1 MYGNQ
6 MGMMAGSMGMPQQQ
20 GNMGMVH
27 GNMGMQQQQQ
37 GMMGMVPGMQQ
48 GMGMPQNNIY
58 VQQQQ
63 MQFQQVRKENPGPG
77 VIRLFSCSTPLST
90 KFQLHIKTKI
100 RTNKTFSCFKSLRCC
115 IYHANK
121 C

>member
-6 MGMMAGSMGMPQQQ
+6 MGMMPGSMGMPQQQ

-48 GMGMPQNNIY
+48 GMGMPQNNMY

-63 MQFQQVRKENPGPG
+63 MQFQQVRA
-77 VIRLFSCSTPLST
+77 ICT
-90 KFQLHIKTKI
+90 HIVQFCGINLCLT
-100 RTNKTFSCFKSLRCC
+100 
-115 IYHANK
+115 
-121 C
+121 